1 MAMRWESSTPVQGKR
16 RSKGG
21 WTSRAA
27 SRDAEEHEI
36 DSLLMDQSTIVA
48 ADGDHSRSRNVPPS
62 AEEWSSIGPEAR
74 CPVAVVDD
82 VVLTDPEQEQQDG
95 ADDDH
100 GGGSSSSG
108 IVVLDEA
115 NERLLGK
122 WNGNPK
128 VKMVKSKPVTNE
140 LSAAQPT
147 VGHGEPDTAAMH
159 ITLNPS
165 ASSPT
170 TGNRKPLTS
179 PSKPT
184 SVFADNS
191 SNGGGGSGSNN
202 NNNSSKNSKPIG
214 KGGGADDGGGKVKS
228 PSRRKNSDEE
238 NDIIGE
244 LIGDYGKWQFVMTFL
259 LSLFQVPNTFH
270 IYSPTFQAADKGF
283 WCRRPTHLNNVTIDR
298 WRNVSSSQENC
309 RMLNY
314 DWSTLTS
321 AQVSMEN
328 FSLPK
333 NLTDTVACSAWEFT
347 SDDKLG
353 NTWSSEWDLVC
364 DKEYLKNVAEMF
376 FLAGVATGGITSGVL
391 SDKFG
396 RKMMLFISAVLQSI
410 FGLALY
416 FADSFEFY
424 LVLRALLGIVSVS
437 VTYAGLILAIEYVDG
452 KWRTIAG
459 MYNLFPLP
467 VSYIMIS
474 GIAYLTQD
482 YRNLQLCIGLPG
494 VFLCLLW
501 FVLPES
507 PRWLLCKGRIAEVKD
522 VVRKAATF
530 NNRPLP
536 DNLDKLLK
544 PPVDEEE
551 TAAGVCEL
559 FRSKYLRLVT
569 FCFLCVWFSMNL
581 IYYGL
586 VLNMNSFGGNIYLNS
601 ALAGLV
607 EIPAIALAMYIINR
621 TGKKWLFCATFFA
634 AALACLCAAIVEGK
648 PEFLVMK
655 ITFVM
660 IGKFTISAGNTI
672 MPVYTAEL
680 YPTAIRNV
688 GVGACNLAAGFALVL
703 TPYLSML
710 TKIEDHLLMTLLTA
724 WCIFGGVVIIFLPET
739 MQHHEHEERDEEK
752 EVDTQLT
759 A

>member
-1 MAMRWESSTPVQGKR
+1 MSVRWESPAKR
-16 RSKGG
+16 RSRASEDECEIAMLADPSA
-21 WTSRAA
+21 TSG
-27 SRDAEEHEI
+27 DG
-36 DSLLMDQSTIVA
+36 
-48 ADGDHSRSRNVPPS
+48 DGDHSRSRNDHVGREDTGRNTS
-62 AEEWSSIGPEAR
+62 GAGSR
-74 CPVAVVDD
+74 CPVARVDTELSED
-82 VVLTDPEQEQQDG
+82 EEEECAT
-95 ADDDH
+95 
-100 GGGSSSSG
+100 SG
-108 IVVLDEA
+108 TGEDTEDIVVLDEA
-115 NERLLGK
+115 SERLLGK

-128 VKMVKSKPVTNE
+128 VKMFKSK
-140 LSAAQPT
+140 SASPSDPPPAVPQDST
-147 VGHGEPDTAAMH
+147 AMH

-165 ASSPT
+165 SRAA
-170 TGNRKPLTS
+170 S
-179 PSKPT
+179 PSP
-184 SVFADNS
+184 SANPHHQP
-191 SNGGGGSGSNN
+191 SGRSIN
-202 NNNSSKNSKPIG
+202 NNNSSSGANNNNTASNKPTA
-214 KGGGADDGGGKVKS
+214 KGDGTKRPKG
-228 PSRRKNSDEE
+228 SDEE
-238 NDIIGE
+238 CDVIGE

-270 IYSPTFQAADKGF
+270 IYSPTFQAADKSF
-283 WCRRPTHLNNVTIDR
+283 WCRRPAHLADVSIDR
-298 WRNVSSSQENC
+298 WRNVSGSEENC
-309 RMLNY
+309 RMLSY
-314 DWSTLTS
+314 DWNALTS
-321 AQVSMEN
+321 AQLSLSN
-328 FSLPK
+328 FSLPP
-333 NLTDTVACSAWEFT
+333 NITETLACSAWEFDT
-347 SDDKLG
+347 QDNLG
-353 NTWSSEWDLVC
+353 NTWSSEWNLVC
-364 DKEYLKNVAEMF
+364 DKEHLKNVAEMF
-376 FLAGVATGGITSGVL
+376 FLVGVATGGIMSGVL
-391 SDKFG
+391 SDMFG

-494 VFLCLLW
+494 VFLCFLW

-507 PRWLLCKGRIAEVKD
+507 PRWLLCKGRIAEVKE
-522 VVRKAATF
+522 VIRKAAAF

-544 PPVDEEE
+544 PPMDEEQ

-559 FRSKYLRLVT
+559 FRSKYLRMVT
-569 FCFLCVWFSMNL
+569 FCFLCIWFTMNL
-581 IYYGL
+581 VYYGL

-621 TGKKWLFCATFFA
+621 TGKKWLFCATFFF

-648 PEFLVMK
+648 PEFLSMK

-710 TKIEDHLLMTLLTA
+710 TKIEVHLLMTLLTA
-724 WCIFGGVVIIFLPET
+724 WCIFGAIVIIFLPEA
-739 MQHHEHEERDEEK
+739 MQHHEHEEHDEDREI
-752 EVDTQLT
+752 DTQLT

>member
-1 MAMRWESSTPVQGKR
+1 MSVRWESPDVGRRR
-16 RSKGG
+16 RSGG
-21 WTSRAA
+21 SVDECEMLMRPDAA
-27 SRDAEEHEI
+27 TAVGD
-36 DSLLMDQSTIVA
+36 
-48 ADGDHSRSRNVPPS
+48 DGDHSRSRNGS
-62 AEEWSSIGPEAR
+62 ASGRQAEHADRIASGGR
-74 CPVAVVDD
+74 CPVARVDVELSD
-82 VVLTDPEQEQQDG
+82 EEDPVPGRDDTDE
-95 ADDDH
+95 
-100 GGGSSSSG
+100 

-115 NERLLGK
+115 SERLLGK
-122 WNGNPK
+122 WNGNAK
-128 VKMVKSKPVTNE
+128 VKMFKSKTTSPNE
-140 LSAAQPT
+140 PSPPPGQSEQDCS
-147 VGHGEPDTAAMH
+147 GMH

-165 ASSPT
+165 SRA
-170 TGNRKPLTS
+170 TS
-179 PSKPT
+179 PSAMLGKASATPSPT
-184 SVFADNS
+184 PSATHPLGHPNPLKS
-191 SNGGGGSGSNN
+191 IN
-202 NNNSSKNSKPIG
+202 NNNSSNSNNKASSKPCG
-214 KGGGADDGGGKVKS
+214 KGGGNAGDGGGSKGAKKRKS
-228 PSRRKNSDEE
+228 SDEE
-238 NDIIGE
+238 SDIIGE

-270 IYSPTFQAADKGF
+270 IYSPTFQAADKSF
-283 WCRRPTHLNNVTIDR
+283 WCRRPTHLDDVPIDR
-298 WRNVSSSQENC
+298 WRNVSSSVENC

-314 DWSTLTS
+314 DWNALTS
-321 AQVSMEN
+321 AQLSMSN

-333 NLTDTVACSAWEFT
+333 NVTDTVACSAWEF
-347 SDDKLG
+347 DVHDNLG
-353 NTWSSEWDLVC
+353 NTWSSEWNLVC

-507 PRWLLCKGRIAEVKD
+507 PRWLLCKGRITEVKE
-522 VVRKAATF
+522 VIRKAAAF
-530 NNRPLP
+530 NKRPLP

-569 FCFLCVWFSMNL
+569 FCFLCIWFTMNL
-581 IYYGL
+581 VYYGL

-648 PEFLVMK
+648 PELLAMK

-703 TPYLSML
+703 TPYLSLL
-710 TKIEDHLLMTLLTA
+710 TKIEVHLLMTLLTA
-724 WCIFGGVVIIFLPET
+724 WCIFGAIVIIFLPEA
-739 MQHHEHEERDEEK
+739 MQHHEHEEHDEDK
-752 EVDTQLT
+752 EIDTQVP